1 MVAATERKDD
11 VLYSGV
17 FPHGTTVE
25 VKNRASGVAVVIR
38 GPKPEKTVR
47 K

>member
-1 MVAATERKDD
+1 MVAAGECKDG

-25 VKNRASGVAVVIR
+25 VKNRASGVAVIIR
-38 GPKPEKTVR
+38 GPKPEKPIR